1 MDDDAL
7 RAEITDLLL
16 RFIAGVVLHSNEV
29 ARQVGLGPSDSQF
42 LGLLRLDGP
51 LTPGRLAELTGLT
64 TGTVTGVLDRLERG
78 GFVRR
83 ERDAADRRKV
93 VVTPVPEGVAR
104 LAAALQ
110 RPRGVHRRRARP
122 SRHRRAPGAAR
133 LPRRPDRLARD
144 AQRRAPARSSTG
156 RPLGR
161 DDHRRRLRQGELA
174 RRRAIGAA
182 PVRAHPAQGP
192 PVPTHER
199 HRPMKARGTDS

>member
-83 ERDAADRRKV
+83 ERDPADRRKV
-93 VVTPVPEGVAR
+93 VVTPVPAGVAR
-104 LAAALQ
+104 LAAHYSDH
-110 RPRGVHRRRARP
+110 GTYT
-122 SRHRRAPGAAR
+122 
-133 LPRRPDRLARD
+133 D
-144 AQRRAPARSSTG
+144 AV
-156 RPLGR
+156 
-161 DDHRRRLRQGELA
+161 LA
-174 RRRAIGAA
+174 RRDTAELHVLRDFLDDLIASPGTLSDAPPQGAR
-182 PVRAHPAQGP
+182 PDPAGP
-192 PVPTHER
+192 
-199 HRPMKARGTDS
+199 G

>member
-1 MDDDAL
+1 VDDDVL

-29 ARQVGLGPSDSQF
+29 AKQVGLGPSDSQF

-83 ERDAADRRKV
+83 ERDAADRRRV

-104 LAAALQ
+104 IAAHYSAHGDYTDALLTRRSPAELQVIRDFLADLTASPGTISDAPPQADQPDAA
-110 RPRGVHRRRARP
+110 G
-122 SRHRRAPGAAR
+122 PG
-133 LPRRPDRLARD
+133 
-144 AQRRAPARSSTG
+144 
-156 RPLGR
+156 
-161 DDHRRRLRQGELA
+161 
-174 RRRAIGAA
+174 
-182 PVRAHPAQGP
+182 
-192 PVPTHER
+192 
-199 HRPMKARGTDS
+199 